1 MLLKS
6 TTELD
11 ENELSSTIQDSFQ
24 TFLKVNMK
32 IRPNDTTHNN
42 IRTIEPSLIKYTD
55 SLYQFII
62 KVSAYTVLKYEYSE
76 LALYLNKA
84 FNLPIGSIVV
94 EKLNKDETIKVEIP
108 AQPKQY
114 ENEFYEAEEEITEQD
129 VIVESDPIL
138 EKKIQIKS
146 KWYPCCYFLSDR
158 IY

>member
-1 MLLKS
+1 
-6 TTELD
+6 
-11 ENELSSTIQDSFQ
+11 
-24 TFLKVNMK
+24 MK
-32 IRPNDTTHNN
+32 IRPNDIVHNN

-84 FNLPIGSIVV
+84 FNLPIGSITV

-114 ENEFYEAEEEITEQD
+114 ENEFNAEEEITEQD

-138 EKKIQIKS
+138 EKKIDEQIENDNSIPMKVPEQFI
-146 KWYPCCYFLSDR
+146 KAMEEMAPIAKGLQM
-158 IY
+158 IL